1 MAEHAITTKPT
12 PSSST
17 NKAVERKVTKPVV
30 PQREPSLSSS
40 AFDAINSNAM
50 GAFSVG
56 SHPVGASSAI
66 VQRKCACGNAAPQGG
81 TCGACAAKA
90 AASPLA
96 SNAFLS
102 RPSSSTSSV
111 QAGNLSEAL
120 RARAEQTFGT
130 ALPDVNIHTG
140 AKAQTYASALQA
152 KAFTTGSDV
161 YFGAGFYQPNTT
173 SGLQLIGHELTHVM
187 QQRRGLSFAK
197 LQGTGD
203 AYEKEADRGGE
214 AFAARKA
221 FQLATPSGPV
231 GRWAQR
237 DMDASQSAQV
247 VGMDDPAHDLEFLG
261 EAFDQDEL
269 QSLFDGLRE
278 YEDAQH
284 SLYLIPE
291 SAIDQIGGDP
301 APSSN
306 LVSQVGA
313 IPNQGVGVGQDIGT
327 TGIAQAKALDGV
339 THRAEQL
346 LGGASGQPRVVQR
359 AVVAGCNV
367 PAMTMGQIGIAAHRQ
382 IGGFCGLL
390 YQAISPSTPC
400 LGNGH
405 PGFQIPGSTR
415 PDMVKQYPPTGT
427 PLVDELGEIKPASWL
442 NGRQVDAEAQLNRDL
457 ANYRRI
463 IGTATTMWSYAFP
476 TMPFVA
482 NPLQDLS
489 VWPPTGGATSNGVYY
504 YRCRNTQRRRAPRR
518 IRIRIHLPVPV
529 VLPQP
534 QPVPRVVPQPQPQ
547 PLPQPQPQPQ
557 PQTPRPTNPVTP
569 PTQMPDLRPVAGA
582 AAAVGI
588 GYLIY
593 RGIRMIP
600 SLAPPLW
607 WTAPANLAMP

>member
-1 MAEHAITTKPT
+1 MAEHAITMKPT
-12 PSSST
+12 PSISPH
-17 NKAVERKVTKPVV
+17 KAVERQVIKPAA
-30 PQREPSLSSS
+30 PQREPS
-40 AFDAINSNAM
+40 FSN
-50 GAFSVG
+50 
-56 SHPVGASSAI
+56 SAI
-66 VQRKCACGNAAPQGG
+66 VQRKCACGNAAPQGNA
-81 TCGACAAKA
+81 CGACAAKA

-102 RPSSSTSSV
+102 RPSSSSSSV

-120 RARAEQTFGT
+120 RTRAEQTFGT

-161 YFGAGFYQPNTT
+161 YFGSGFYQPNTT

-214 AFAARKA
+214 AFAAGKA

-261 EAFDQDEL
+261 EAFDHDEL

-339 THRAEQL
+339 NHSAEQL
-346 LGGASGQPRVVQR
+346 FGGASGQPRVVQR

-415 PDMVKQYPPTGT
+415 PDMVKQYPPTGA

-463 IGTATTMWSYAFP
+463 IGPATTMWSYAFP

-547 PLPQPQPQPQ
+547 PLPQPQP
-557 PQTPRPTNPVTP
+557 PRPTNPVTP
-569 PTQMPDLRPVAGA
+569 PTQMPDLRPVAGRLRLSGL
-582 AAAVGI
+582 GI
-588 GYLIY
+588 
-593 RGIRMIP
+593 
-600 SLAPPLW
+600 
-607 WTAPANLAMP
+607 